1 LRYKSYLLDPVL
13 RFEREKDGVVSF
25 NYHPLA
31 MGVGFIILMPE
42 ALLVYADL
50 EDRKVGRC
58 KLTPG

>member
-1 LRYKSYLLDPVL
+1 
-13 RFEREKDGVVSF
+13 VSF

>member
-1 LRYKSYLLDPVL
+1 VL